1 MKKRTLAAVVLT
13 VAALSG
19 CARHKESALEK
30 QTVEGMRA
38 AGLSHSYI
46 KAHLAQAEKQQQ
58 AFDDTIKDFKPLK
71 NVPVAIAP
79 GGVGFG
85 SFPPPKQ

>member
-1 MKKRTLAAVVLT
+1 MKKRTLVVL
-13 VAALSG
+13 VALTALSG
-19 CARHKESALEK
+19 CGHKPESALEK

-38 AGLSHSYI
+38 AGLSNSFI
-46 KAHLAQAEKQQQ
+46 KAHLAQAEKQQK
-58 AFDDTIKDFKPLK
+58 AFDESQKVQPLPEGPPLSIPK
-71 NVPVAIAP
+71 

>member
-1 MKKRTLAAVVLT
+1 MKKKALLAVVLT

-30 QTVEGMRA
+30 QTVEGMRES
-38 AGLSHSYI
+38 GLSRSFI
-46 KAHLAQAEKQQQ
+46 KKHLAQAEKQQK
-58 AFDDTIKDFKPLK
+58 AFNESQKVQPLSD
-71 NVPVAIAP
+71 VPVAITP
-79 GGVGFG
+79 GVGFG